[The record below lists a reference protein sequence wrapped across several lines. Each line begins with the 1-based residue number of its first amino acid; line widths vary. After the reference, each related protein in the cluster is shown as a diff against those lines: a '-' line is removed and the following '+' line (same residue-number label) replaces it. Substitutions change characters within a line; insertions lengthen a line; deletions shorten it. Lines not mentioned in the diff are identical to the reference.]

1 MQWML
6 RHLQVSDSFIF
17 VYYVKYFF
25 ETAHL
30 NWYKFCLVYIRYY
43 EIHAWNC
50 NTLLIRIN
58 AQTSATL
65 LPFVG
70 QRIIRPWI
78 KQAKRERER
87 SCPTEIDKESSTNN
101 KPLNRICCEAQTRLT
116 RRSLVNPRVPRA
128 MSILPSRAIIQH
140 INLWITL
147 SVYFQFSRIHE
158 MYQVP
163 INLFSFS
170 IFP

>member
-1 MQWML
+1 M
-6 RHLQVSDSFIF
+6 
-17 VYYVKYFF
+17 
-25 ETAHL
+25 
-30 NWYKFCLVYIRYY
+30 YIRYY

-147 SVYFQFSRIHE
+147 SIFNSLEYMRCIKFRSIYSRFLSFHSFE
-158 MYQVP
+158 LKMVE
-163 INLFSFS
+163 INK
-170 IFP
+170 